1 MMADD
6 DNAGAPLGPI
16 DRGAA
21 AHVGQPVTL
30 LGTAL
35 DAYGGAVVMLA
46 DRTPVYVTGL
56 AEWDG
61 ALFRKK
67 LLVTGALAR
76 KKLAPDAS
84 VNAKG
89 EVSHG
94 NEGDDLVINDATWSL
109 A

>member
-1 MMADD
+1 MMSDT
-6 DNAGAPLGPI
+6 NAVAPI
-16 DRGAA
+16 DRDAA
-21 AHVGQPVTL
+21 AHLGQPVTL

-35 DAYGGAVVMLA
+35 DAHAGAVVMLA
-46 DRTPVYVTGL
+46 DRMPVYVTGL
-56 AEWDG
+56 QEWDS

-67 LLVTGALAR
+67 VVVTGTLGR
-76 KKLAPDAS
+76 KKLAPDAT

-94 NEGDDLVINDATWSL
+94 NEGTDLVIDGATWSL